1 MISGHLHMTQCG
13 APSSASPSLLQ
24 EWHDLPQPQYVVSLN
39 CTSSEPLKV
48 SLDGLAMHE
57 IEQHAWSASAGNQYS
72 ALQWS
77 SDDAGMYSG
86 AKCDHM
92 PPQCSLFRCGK
103 SKKKVHSQSGQQ
115 WQKAPGPELQ
125 KHLEVHVQ
133 GTTQTPVSPASTP
146 ADHNAMPLKKTDVVW
161 ERPSDFVTTACS
173 VPPLVRLAE
182 RGNQASVRKLLEQGE
197 DPSIKDDI
205 GVTALH
211 AAAKKGYKEIVDLL
225 LHRRAHVNVQA
236 TGWQSESPLH
246 YASKYGRTEVVQKLL
261 ANKADPNLLSK
272 DGHPALH
279 YAQEKQHNKI
289 VHMLVQAMN

>member
-1 MISGHLHMTQCG
+1 
-13 APSSASPSLLQ
+13 
-24 EWHDLPQPQYVVSLN
+24 
-39 CTSSEPLKV
+39 
-48 SLDGLAMHE
+48 
-57 IEQHAWSASAGNQYS
+57 
-72 ALQWS
+72 
-77 SDDAGMYSG
+77 
-86 AKCDHM
+86 
-92 PPQCSLFRCGK
+92 
-103 SKKKVHSQSGQQ
+103 
-115 WQKAPGPELQ
+115 
-125 KHLEVHVQ
+125 
-133 GTTQTPVSPASTP
+133 
-146 ADHNAMPLKKTDVVW
+146 
-161 ERPSDFVTTACS
+161 VTTACS

>member
-57 IEQHAWSASAGNQYS
+57 IGQHAWSASARNQLS
-72 ALQWS
+72 ALHLS
-77 SDDAGMYSG
+77 LHDAGMYSG
-86 AKCDHM
+86 AKCDYM
-92 PPQCSLFRCGK
+92 PPQCSLFRRGK
-103 SKKKVHSQSGQQ
+103 SKKAVPSQSGQQ
-115 WQKAPGPELQ
+115 RRKAPGPELQ
-125 KHLEVHVQ
+125 QHLEVYGQH
-133 GTTQTPVSPASTP
+133 TTHTPVSPASTP
-146 ADHNAMPLKKTDVVW
+146 ADHNARLLTQTDVVW
-161 ERPSDFVTTACS
+161 EQPSDFVTTACS

-182 RGNQASVRKLLEQGE
+182 RGNQAFVRKLLEQGE

-211 AAAKKGYKEIVDLL
+211 AAAKKGYTEIVDLL

-236 TGWQSESPLH
+236 TGWQNESPLH
-246 YASKYGRTEVVQKLL
+246 YASKYGHTKVVQKLL

-279 YAQEKQHNKI
+279 YAQEKQHDTI
-289 VHMLVQAMN
+289 VHMLVQAMS